1 MKPKRVTARMAL
13 LSLVLVSFAVLS
25 APLGTM
31 PSASASDEHNRVL
44 HITKECAHFG
54 SGFCTITSSNIPQI
68 PPLANVY
75 YDQAAANPAGM
86 LDSNVVL
93 RVGTLDWA
101 VGRCTLDP
109 ATASGLCT
117 FSDGVG
123 PLAGFKARINV
134 SPTGGGTFRWD
145 GTYSLG
151 GQNEEN
157 EQ

>member
-1 MKPKRVTARMAL
+1 
-13 LSLVLVSFAVLS
+13 
-25 APLGTM
+25 M
-31 PSASASDEHNRVL
+31 PSASAFDEQNGVL
-44 HITKECAHFG
+44 HITKECSQYHLGAG
-54 SGFCTITSSNIPQI
+54 QFCTITSSNIPQI
-68 PPLANVY
+68 PPGANVY
-75 YDQAAANPAGM
+75 YDQAAGIPAGM

-109 ATASGLCT
+109 ATFSGLCT

-134 SPTGGGTFRWD
+134 SPTGGVNFRWV

-151 GQNEEN
+151 RQNEHN